1 MNEQKL
7 NIKFVEEVEKH
18 PILYN
23 FTLPGYSRKDETE
36 KAWNEVGKTVNM
48 TGIINL

>member
-1 MNEQKL
+1 MSEQKL

-23 FTLPGYSRKDETE
+23 FTLPGYSRKDEAE
-36 KAWNEVGKTVNM
+36 IAWNEVGKTVNM
-48 TGIINL
+48 TSIINL

>member
-1 MNEQKL
+1 MSEQKL
-7 NIKFVEEVEKH
+7 NIKLVEEVEKH

-36 KAWNEVGKTVNM
+36 IAWNEVGKTVNM

>member
-1 MNEQKL
+1 MSEQKL

-36 KAWNEVGKTVNM
+36 IARNEVGKTVNV